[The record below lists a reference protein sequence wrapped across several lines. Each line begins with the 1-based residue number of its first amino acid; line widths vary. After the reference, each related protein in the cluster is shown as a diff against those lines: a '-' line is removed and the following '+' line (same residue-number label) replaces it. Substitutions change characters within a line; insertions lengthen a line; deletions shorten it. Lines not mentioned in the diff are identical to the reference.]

1 MRKSMSTAVKQDES
15 GHNRMLEIGGVQI
28 FSALVCLCWNS
39 QASVYSTSVK
49 NEHHYKKLAN
59 KTKKEKKCLC
69 VCVIQSKYL
78 CSFFWI
84 DKCK

>member
-1 MRKSMSTAVKQDES
+1 MSTAVKQDES

-49 NEHHYKKLAN
+49 NEHH
-59 KTKKEKKCLC
+59 
-69 VCVIQSKYL
+69 
-78 CSFFWI
+78 
-84 DKCK
+84 

>member
-59 KTKKEKKCLC
+59 KTKKKEKKCYSIKTF
-69 VCVIQSKYL
+69 VFIFS
-78 CSFFWI
+78 SFR
-84 DKCK
+84 CLLLM

>member
-59 KTKKEKKCLC
+59 KTKKRKEMLFNQNIC
-69 VCVIQSKYL
+69 VH
-78 CSFFWI
+78 FFLL
-84 DKCK
+84 

>member
-59 KTKKEKKCLC
+59 KTKKEKKCYSIKIFVFIFSTFRCL
-69 VCVIQSKYL
+69 L
-78 CSFFWI
+78 FM
-84 DKCK
+84 

>member
-69 VCVIQSKYL
+69 VCVCYSIKIFMFIFL
-78 CSFFWI
+78 
-84 DKCK
+84 DR